1 MAKGTKTSDTFTFEE
16 LCKAVGLKASY
27 EGINK
32 LIDRNDNYIV
42 GAGDYAYNQAIEDG
56 EDEDKAE
63 EALWEA
69 EREASDEIATA
80 YIDAAI
86 EAIENELGRCFA
98 LDLTE
103 VKGRKGKQTTKAV
116 VADDI
121 YRRWKIAPLGTW
133 RESLGYI
140 VETINGVGYYRFDS
154 IREFLN
160 SGPYTEREGVL
171 THLHYLADYGRVYG
185 DTSLQQEFEY
195 NLSHKLRY

>member
-1 MAKGTKTSDTFTFEE
+1 MAKRTKTPDTFTFEE
-16 LCKAVGLKASY
+16 LCAAVGLKASY
-27 EGINK
+27 KGMNDLVE
-32 LIDRNDNYIV
+32 RNHDYIF
-42 GAGDYAYNQAIEDG
+42 GAGDYAYKQATKDG

-63 EALWEA
+63 EARQEA
-69 EREASDEIATA
+69 EMEASDEISTA

-86 EAIENELGRCFA
+86 ETIENQLTEHFA

-103 VKGRKGKQTTKAV
+103 VKGRKNEGM
-116 VADDI
+116 
-121 YRRWKIAPLGTW
+121 RFKIAPLRTW
-133 RESLGYI
+133 RESLGQI

-171 THLHYLADYGRVYG
+171 THLHYLSDYGRVYG
-185 DTSLQQEFEY
+185 DKSLQREFED